1 MWALT
6 EKIQKWWK
14 PKRAITSPLPGMKKV
29 PANGLSGLLP
39 MKMRVWKSNPESY
52 KIEKYIVD
60 GGLVLKLKLANGG
73 GAAVSVVPATVEEV
87 KSIKGYK

>member
-1 MWALT
+1 
-6 EKIQKWWK
+6 
-14 PKRAITSPLPGMKKV
+14 
-29 PANGLSGLLP
+29 
-39 MKMRVWKSNPESY
+39 MKMRVWKSNPELY

-73 GAAVSVVPATVEEV
+73 GAAVSVVPATVKEV